1 MIIKKKIYI
10 ANINLEIDI
19 SNLSLIKFRSEFSAR
34 GYMLWNKVSRTFV
47 FFYIGYNY
55 KKL

>member
-34 GYMLWNKVSRTFV
+34 GYML
-47 FFYIGYNY
+47 
-55 KKL
+55 